1 MKNNL
6 LGIVMLAMASMAYG
20 QDIAIIP
27 EPVSVKKTSG
37 AYVLPKKLNITVSDL
52 SSTQKTVNYLRKRFT
67 PTGCDITV
75 IKSDNPGNIHLALN
89 GKADPETGNEGYKLS
104 VTESGVKITANAPA
118 GLYYGVQTLL
128 QLMPKEIENTSE
140 VKQVEWKIPAV
151 EITDYPR
158 FGWRGLMFDVARHFF
173 TKEEVKRFID
183 DMAKYKFNLL
193 HLHLADDEGW
203 RIEIKS
209 YPKLTEVGAWN
220 VKREGYFGTFIPPSK
235 EEPRDYGG
243 FFTQEDIKE
252 IVQYALDNYINIMPE
267 IDVPGHSLAAIASYP
282 ELSCTPEAKNY
293 NVRSGEKIIEWHG
306 NGKFTALID
315 NTLCPA
321 NEKVYEFLDKV
332 VSELAELF
340 PFEYI
345 HMGGDECAKDFWINN
360 PQIKA
365 LMQRE
370 NLKTMEQVQGYFT
383 KRVQQIVSS
392 KGKKMIGWDEIL
404 EGGISPET
412 AIMSWRGVKGGIE
425 AAKHGHEVVMSP
437 TTFAYLDYMQGDV
450 IHEPRVYASLRLKKA
465 YEFDPLPEGVDPKF
479 IKGGQGNLWTEQI
492 YNLRHAQY
500 MLWPRAFAIAESV
513 WSQPGKKQ
521 WDDFTQRME
530 AHLKRLDEAETKYAT
545 SAFEPII
552 EVSKTAG
559 NRLMIKLSTEV
570 SNLNIHYTFDNSF
583 PDHYYPVYK
592 GPLIAPI
599 DAVMLRVVTYRGK
612 EQKGRIINIP
622 ISELKNRAGIK

>member
-193 HLHLADDEGW
+193 HLHLSDDEGW

-220 VKREGYFGTFIPPSK
+220 VKREGYFGTFIPPTK
-235 EEPRDYGG
+235 DEPRDYGG

-252 IVQYALDNYINIMPE
+252 IVQYALDNYINILPE
-267 IDVPGHSLAAIASYP
+267 IDVPRHSLAAIASYP
-282 ELSCTPEAKNY
+282 ELSCTPEAKYY

-306 NGKFTALID
+306 GGIFTALID
-315 NTLCPA
+315 ITHFPA

-332 VSELAELF
+332 ISEVSALF

-365 LMQRE
+365 LMQKE
-370 NLKTMEQVQGYFT
+370 KLKNMDEVQSYFT
-383 KRVQQIVSS
+383 KRVQKIVAS
-392 KGKKMIGWDEIL
+392 KGKKMIGWD
-404 EGGISPET
+404 
-412 AIMSWRGVKGGIE
+412 
-425 AAKHGHEVVMSP
+425 
-437 TTFAYLDYMQGDV
+437 
-450 IHEPRVYASLRLKKA
+450 
-465 YEFDPLPEGVDPKF
+465 
-479 IKGGQGNLWTEQI
+479 
-492 YNLRHAQY
+492 
-500 MLWPRAFAIAESV
+500 
-513 WSQPGKKQ
+513 
-521 WDDFTQRME
+521 
-530 AHLKRLDEAETKYAT
+530 
-545 SAFEPII
+545 
-552 EVSKTAG
+552 
-559 NRLMIKLSTEV
+559 
-570 SNLNIHYTFDNSF
+570 
-583 PDHYYPVYK
+583 
-592 GPLIAPI
+592 
-599 DAVMLRVVTYRGK
+599 
-612 EQKGRIINIP
+612 
-622 ISELKNRAGIK
+622 

>member
-1 MKNNL
+1 MKKYL
-6 LGIVMLAMASMAYG
+6 LGIMMLGMASMVWG
-20 QDIAIIP
+20 QEIAIIP
-27 EPVSVKKTSG
+27 EPVSIKKNNG
-37 AYVLPKKLNITVSDL
+37 NFILPQRINITVSDL
-52 SSTQKTVNYLRKRFT
+52 NSTQKTVNYLRQRFT
-67 PTGCDITV
+67 PLGSDITV
-75 IKSDNPGNIHLALN
+75 SKSDQPGHIHLAILSTTD
-89 GKADPETGNEGYKLS
+89 ASIGNEGYKLF
-104 VTESGVKITANAPA
+104 VTESGVRISANAPA
-118 GLYYGVQTLL
+118 GLYYGVQSLL
-128 QLMPKEIENTSE
+128 QLLPKEIENKKE
-140 VKQVEWKIPAV
+140 VKGVEWAIPAV

-158 FGWRGLMFDVARHFF
+158 FGWRGLMFDVSRHFF

-193 HLHLADDEGW
+193 HLHLSDDEGW

-220 VKREGYFGTFIPPSK
+220 VKREGYFGTFIPPTK
-235 EEPRDYGG
+235 DEPRDYGG

-252 IVQYALDNYINIMPE
+252 IVQYALDNYINILPE

-306 NGKFTALID
+306 GGKFTALID

-332 VSELAELF
+332 ISEVSALF

-365 LMQRE
+365 LMQKE
-370 NLKTMEQVQGYFT
+370 KLKNMDEVQSYFT
-383 KRVQQIVSS
+383 KRVQKIVAS

-404 EGGISPET
+404 EGGLAPG
-412 AIMSWRGVKGGIE
+412 AAVMSWRGMKGGIE
-425 AAKHGHEVVMSP
+425 AAKMGHEVVMSP
-437 TTFAYLDYMQGDV
+437 TTHAYLDYMQGDV
-450 IHEPRVYASLRLKKA
+450 ILEPRVYATLRLKKA

-500 MLWPRAFAIAESV
+500 MLWPRAFAVSESV
-513 WSQPGKKQ
+513 WSKPEKKQ
-521 WDDFTQRME
+521 WDHFTNKVE
-530 AHLKRLDEAETKYAT
+530 AHLKRLDEADTKYAT

-552 EVSKTAG
+552 EVSK
-559 NRLMIKLSTEV
+559 NSNNKLVIKLSTEV
-570 SNLNIHYTFDNSF
+570 NGLNIHYSFDNSF
-583 PDHYYPVYK
+583 PDQYYPVYK
-592 GPLIAPI
+592 TALTPPI
-599 DAVMLRVVTYRGK
+599 DAVMLRVVTYRGN

-622 ISELKNRAGIK
+622 LSELKTRAGIK